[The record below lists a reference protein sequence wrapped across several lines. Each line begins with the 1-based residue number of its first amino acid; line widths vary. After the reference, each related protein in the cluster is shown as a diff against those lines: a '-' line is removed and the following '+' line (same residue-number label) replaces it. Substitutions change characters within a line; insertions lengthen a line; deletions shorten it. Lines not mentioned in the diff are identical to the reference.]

1 MVASEAMPTPVLA
14 GAAARM
20 LVVCHIVDELAQAEV
35 ANLCTPR
42 AVLSAAL
49 GRGSPA
55 HLPEL
60 QVLTASYAG
69 VNVQRKRTHI
79 CVGPSQHGLR

>member
-1 MVASEAMPTPVLA
+1 MVVSKVMQTPVLA
-14 GAAARM
+14 GVTARM
-20 LVVCHIVDELAQAEV
+20 LVVCYIVDELAQAEV

-55 HLPEL
+55 HLPAL

-69 VNVQRKRTHI
+69 VN
-79 CVGPSQHGLR
+79 G